1 MEAILEPNRVLARRF
16 HPEYGYA
23 KYVGASSA
31 AMMWESQKPEGKGR
45 KLRKYE
51 MNNLFFIAC
60 SSGSSLIII

>member
-1 MEAILEPNRVLARRF
+1 LEAILEPNRVLARRF

-45 KLRKYE
+45 KLRRKAIDEILDGESRYR
-51 MNNLFFIAC
+51 
-60 SSGSSLIII
+60 